1 MDAAQHE
8 TPASSPRAEVVA
20 CGSRYQRAGRI
31 VIDAPA
37 QAVFD
42 VLADPAQ
49 HAVIDGSGSVRGH
62 LSGHE
67 RLSLG
72 ARFGMDMRIVFPYRI
87 RNTVV
92 EFDEGRRIA
101 WRHLNGHRWR
111 YELTPL
117 PEEGPDSG
125 PRTEVVETFD
135 GTTARFPPALNLIN
149 AYGNNQIA
157 ILKTLVRLKAH
168 VEGGAQP

>member
-1 MDAAQHE
+1 MDAAHHE
-8 TPASSPRAEVVA
+8 TPAPSPRAEVVA

-62 LSGHE
+62 LSGPE

-149 AYGNNQIA
+149 AYGNNQTA

>member
-1 MDAAQHE
+1 MDAAHHE
-8 TPASSPRAEVVA
+8 TPAPSPRAEVVA

-62 LSGHE
+62 LSGPE

-117 PEEGPDSG
+117 SEEGPDSG

-149 AYGNNQIA
+149 AYGNNQTA

>member
-1 MDAAQHE
+1 MDAAP
-8 TPASSPRAEVVA
+8 TPPSPSSPRAEVVA
-20 CGSRYQRAGRI
+20 CTSRHQRAGRI
-31 VIDAPA
+31 VINAPT

-49 HAVIDGSGSVRGH
+49 HAVIDGSGSVRGQ
-62 LSGHE
+62 LSGPQ

-72 ARFGMDMRIVFPYRI
+72 ARFGMDMRIVVPYRI

-92 EFDEGRRIA
+92 EFEEGRRIA

-111 YELTPL
+111 YELTEL

-135 GTTARFPPALNLIN
+135 GTTARIPAALNLMN
-149 AYGNNQIA
+149 AYENNQVA

-168 VEGGAQP
+168 VEGGAGP

>member
-1 MDAAQHE
+1 MDAGRAE
-8 TPASSPRAEVVA
+8 TPDPSPRAEVVSCA
-20 CGSRYQRAGRI
+20 SRYQRAGRI

-49 HAVIDGSGSVRGH
+49 HAVIDGSGSVRGQ
-62 LSGHE
+62 LSGPE

-72 ARFGMDMRIVFPYRI
+72 ARFGMDMRIVVPYRI

-92 EFDEGRRIA
+92 EFEEGGRIA
-101 WRHLNGHRWR
+101 WRHMNGHRWR

-125 PRTEVVETFD
+125 SRTEVVETFD
-135 GTTARFPPALNLIN
+135 GTTARFPAALNLIN
-149 AYGNNQIA
+149 AYENNQIA

-168 VEGGAQP
+168 VEGGSVP

>member
-1 MDAAQHE
+1 ME
-8 TPASSPRAEVVA
+8 PSPRADVVT
-20 CGSRYQRAGRI
+20 CTSRHQRAGSI

-49 HAVIDGSGSVRGH
+49 HAVIDGSGSVRGQ
-62 LSGHE
+62 LSGPQ

-72 ARFGMDMRIVFPYRI
+72 ARFGMDMRIVVPYRI

-101 WRHLNGHRWR
+101 WRHMNGHRWR

-117 PEEGPDSG
+117 PEEDSG
-125 PRTEVVETFD
+125 PGSGSRTEVVETFD
-135 GTTARFPPALNLIN
+135 GTTARFPAALNLIN
-149 AYGNNQIA
+149 AYDNNQIA

-168 VEGGAQP
+168 VEGGA